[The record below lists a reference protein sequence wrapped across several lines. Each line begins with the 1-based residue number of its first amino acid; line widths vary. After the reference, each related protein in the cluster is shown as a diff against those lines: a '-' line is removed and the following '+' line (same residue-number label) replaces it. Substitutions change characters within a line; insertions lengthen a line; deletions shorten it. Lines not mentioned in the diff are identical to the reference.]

1 MIVIDRSWVGRT
13 GGHWFYWF
21 MAAFGLACIAFTG
34 FMMLRLSKRAF
45 RWLGGVLV
53 GAGLGLTFF
62 SAATLNGSVDY
73 FRMWSAFES
82 GDVVGQVQRAEAY
95 LEAAAESGM
104 TAQKDNM
111 LPRVT
116 WRGIVLDRRAEAAYV
131 IADALYLAGD
141 DEAARET
148 LVLGARIA
156 DQQGDSELA
165 ELLRSK
171 TAE

>member
-1 MIVIDRSWVGRT
+1 
-13 GGHWFYWF
+13 
-21 MAAFGLACIAFTG
+21 
-34 FMMLRLSKRAF
+34 
-45 RWLGGVLV
+45 
-53 GAGLGLTFF
+53 
-62 SAATLNGSVDY
+62 
-73 FRMWSAFES
+73 
-82 GDVVGQVQRAEAY
+82 
-95 LEAAAESGM
+95 
-104 TAQKDNM
+104 
-111 LPRVT
+111 
-116 WRGIVLDRRAEAAYV
+116 VLDRRAEAAYV